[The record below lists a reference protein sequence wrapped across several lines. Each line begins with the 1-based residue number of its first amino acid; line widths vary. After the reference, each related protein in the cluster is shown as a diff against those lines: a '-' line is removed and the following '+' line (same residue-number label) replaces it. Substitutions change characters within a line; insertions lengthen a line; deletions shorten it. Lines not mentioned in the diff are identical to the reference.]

1 MTRPKPGFALPTRDG
16 VGASCV
22 NLPQVSLAGSQ
33 GGAWPT
39 VLDFL
44 AAHFHRIPRADWAAR
59 MTQGDVLDAVG
70 KALAVSQVYL
80 PGTKLYYFRQPP
92 PELPVPFTE
101 TVLFQDEHLLVADK
115 PHFLPVVPSGRY
127 LQETLLVR
135 LKRKLGLNDLVP
147 LHRID
152 RDTAGLVLFS
162 VNPASRGAYA
172 ALFRERH
179 IAKQYEAIAPWRADL
194 ALPQVY
200 RSRVVESEAFMQ
212 MTEIPG
218 TPNAETHIALLA
230 TEGARASRLA
240 PHLAFNLA
248 RYRLAPLTGYR
259 HQLRVQ
265 MAALGIP
272 ILNDRIY
279 PVLHPELALG
289 EAPDYSRPLQLL
301 AQSLAFEDPLTGA
314 LRTFESQLVLKI

>member
-1 MTRPKPGFALPTRDG
+1 
-16 VGASCV
+16 
-22 NLPQVSLAGSQ
+22 
-33 GGAWPT
+33 
-39 VLDFL
+39 
-44 AAHFHRIPRADWAAR
+44 
-59 MTQGDVLDAVG
+59 MTQGDVLDALG

-179 IAKQYEAIAPWRADL
+179 IAKQYEAIAPWRADV

-200 RSRVVESEAFMQ
+200 RSRVVESDAFMQ
-212 MTEIPG
+212 MTETPG
-218 TPNAETHIALLA
+218 TPNAETHIALLT
-230 TEGARASRLA
+230 TEGARAPHLA
-240 PHLAFNLA
+240 PHLA